1 MTCSSCRF
9 DAPADF
15 AFCPKCG
22 AKLAAAPPPPPSPTA
37 APDGDRR
44 SVTVLFAD
52 LAGFT
57 ALSEGL
63 DPEDV
68 RAIQADLFRE
78 MSASIE
84 RYEGFVEKFVGD
96 AVMAVFGAPRA
107 HEDDPERGL
116 RAALL
121 MRERMCALNSR
132 WERRVGHPLSL
143 HIGVNTGPVVA
154 GRIGRAADAA
164 YAVTGD
170 TVNVASRLQSAAPP
184 GEILIGDATYQL
196 TQHTFAF
203 APPEKIPLKGK
214 SELVSVHRLLGPL
227 AAPRSA
233 RGLEGLGLAAPLV
246 GRELEL
252 RRMEVA
258 FDDMRAGRAQVL
270 SLIGE
275 PGAGKSRLQREFFAR
290 LESAG
295 RVEGLTIR
303 RATCSALGEQ
313 TYGAVAALLRDAY
326 GVEQGDS
333 VEVARSK
340 LAAGLELLG
349 VGAEDRAAM
358 VAALARVFGLD
369 RDDTRMRH
377 LEPEQLKRQIFMATR
392 ALVERRLA
400 AGPLVLV
407 VEDLHWADAASIE
420 LLGTVADRLADRSL
434 LLLLMYRPT
443 LEPDALGTT
452 LVPHTAIE
460 VMPLSRVG
468 SEDLLAAWFGDST
481 HLFPEHLRDQIL
493 ERAGGNPLYLE
504 EVVRALIVAGVLVR
518 AGEAWRCTPEASTAQ
533 VPSTLHGLLLARLD
547 QLHVAERGVI
557 QEAAVIGPRFE
568 LPLLKAV
575 STEPGTVDAA
585 LDTLADAELVTRGP
599 DYRFRHGLLQEIV
612 YQNILVARR
621 TELHTRVGSA
631 LEAEGAGGPESL
643 ERLETLGHH
652 WALGADKRRGARYL
666 VAAGDWARGM
676 YANADAIQHY
686 QRALDALESCDAPA
700 EATQIELERLVAR
713 ERMADLLGPTGRRA
727 AALGEYEI
735 VEVGYRAAGDA
746 AAQARILRKMGGL
759 HWDAGARP
767 RALRCFEAALSLLGD
782 DREHIERAHLYQE
795 MGRLAFR
802 SGDSQ
807 RAVEWAEQARLHAER
822 LAADPALDANG
833 RGEAATAAA
842 QSHNTLGVALA
853 RWAGSR
859 TRSGRSS
866 RAWPSPGTAASCR
879 PPAAARQ
886 PRVLYSTLDPAPGDR
901 DLCGRPRDGQEDR
914 RPRLPVAPLREP
926 GGGLLRADQ
935 PLRRAGHRRGA
946 RRDRSRPPPRA
957 ARSPGGAA
965 HRARSDLPVSWRS
978 GPRDRALPGSPRPR
992 RGGRRAA
999 ALVSLLR
1006 WTRHRPPGPG
1016 RRGPGRSLHAEGPGG
1031 LRAGRARAGGAR
1043 GAAVLGLTRTRGEC
1057 KYGVDS
1063 ASRR

>member
-1 MTCSSCRF
+1 MTCSGCSF
-9 DAPADF
+9 EAPADF

-22 AKLAAAPPPPPSPTA
+22 ARLRAAPAPPPPPPPTA
-37 APDGDRR
+37 VPDGDRR
-44 SVTVLFAD
+44 PVTVLFAD

-63 DPEDV
+63 DPEEV

-96 AVMAVFGAPRA
+96 AVMAIFGAPRA

-121 MRERMCALNSR
+121 MRDRMGALNRR
-132 WERRVGHPLSL
+132 WERRVGRPLAL

-154 GRIGRAADAA
+154 GRIGSTTDAA

-170 TVNVASRLQSAAPP
+170 TVNTASRLQSAAPP

-196 TQHTFAF
+196 THHAFAF
-203 APPEKIPLKGK
+203 APREEVPLKGK
-214 SELVSVHRLLGPL
+214 SEPVGVHRLLGPL
-227 AAPRSA
+227 AAPHSA
-233 RGLEGLGLAAPLV
+233 RGLENLGLAAPLV
-246 GRELEL
+246 GRGPEL
-252 RRMEVA
+252 RRMETA

-290 LESAG
+290 LEAG
-295 RVEGLTIR
+295 GRLEGTTIR
-303 RATCSALGEQ
+303 RAACSALGEQ

-326 GVEQGDS
+326 GVEHGAS
-333 VEVARSK
+333 VDVARSR
-340 LAAGLELLG
+340 LAAGLETLG

-358 VAALARVFGLD
+358 VAALAQVLGLE
-369 RDDTRMRH
+369 RDDVRMRH

-420 LLGTVADRLADRSL
+420 LLGAVADRLADRPL

-443 LEPDALGTT
+443 LEPDALGTSRA
-452 LVPHTAIE
+452 PHIAIE
-460 VMPLSRVG
+460 VTPLSRAG

-481 HLFPEHLRDQIL
+481 HLFPERLRAQIL

-504 EVVRALIVAGVLVR
+504 EVVRALIVAGVLAR
-518 AGEAWRCTPEASTAQ
+518 AGAVWRCTPEASTAE

-547 QLHVAERGVI
+547 QLDVVERRVI

-568 LPLLKAV
+568 VRLLKAI
-575 STEPGTVDAA
+575 SAEPGAVDAA
-585 LDTLADAELVTRGP
+585 LDALAGAELVAPGP
-599 DYRFRHGLLQEIV
+599 DHRFRHGLLQEIV

-621 TELHTRVGSA
+621 TELHTRVGTA
-631 LEAEGAGGPESL
+631 LETEGVGGPESL
-643 ERLETLGHH
+643 ERLETLGYH

-666 VAAGDWARGM
+666 MAAGDWARGM

-686 QRALDALESCDAPA
+686 QRALDALEHCDAPA
-700 EATQIELERLVAR
+700 AATQIEMERLVAR
-713 ERMADLLGPTGRRA
+713 ERMADLLAPTGRRS
-727 AALGEYEI
+727 AALGQYEI
-735 VEVGYRAAGDA
+735 AEAGYRAAGDA
-746 AAQARILRKMGGL
+746 AAQARIVRKMGGL
-759 HWDAGARP
+759 HWDAGARS
-767 RALRCFEAALSLLGD
+767 RALQCFEAGLALLGD
-782 DREHIERAHLYQE
+782 DREHIEQAHLYQE

-822 LAADPALDANG
+822 LAADPAIDADG
-833 RGEAATAAA
+833 RAEAATAAA

-853 RWAGSR
+853 RQGRLEEAVGHLE
-859 TRSGRSS
+859 RSVALARDNGLLQ
-866 RAWPSPGTAASCR
+866 AACR
-879 PPAAARQ
+879 GLANLS
-886 PRVLYSTLDPAPGDR
+886 VLYSTLDPARAIETCAAGLETAKKIGD
-901 DLCGRPRDGQEDR
+901 LGFQS
-914 RPRLPVAPLREP
+914 RLYANLAVAYCALTNRCDEQ
-926 GGGLLRADQ
+926 GI
-935 PLRRAGHRRGA
+935 
-946 RRDRSRPPPRA
+946 
-957 ARSPGGAA
+957 GAA
-965 HRARSDLPVSWRS
+965 HAAIDLDRRLGQLDHLAVPLIVLGQIYQCHGEPTRAIAYYQEALALAEAADEPQLLFPCYDGLATVHLDL
-978 GPRDRALPGSPRPR
+978 GEEGRAEEFMQKAQAVCE
-992 RGGRRAA
+992 RAGLEPD
-999 ALVSLLR
+999 ALV
-1006 WTRHRPPGPG
+1006 
-1016 RRGPGRSLHAEGPGG
+1016 
-1031 LRAGRARAGGAR
+1031 
-1043 GAAVLGLTRTRGEC
+1043 VLPFL
-1057 KYGVDS
+1057 D
-1063 ASRR
+1063 